1 MPRIL
6 AIDYGEKRIG
16 VAISDRTN
24 KIALSLE
31 VIINDDIDRSI
42 FRINKIID
50 EYEIGTMVV
59 GLPLGLK
66 NVVTNQTTETLNFI
80 DELEQVVKINIEK
93 VDERFTSKLADKFLL
108 NKKSKKLGD
117 RDIKSAQIML
127 QDYLDKIN
135 K

>member
-1 MPRIL
+1 MSRFL
-6 AIDYGEKRIG
+6 GIDYGNRRIG

-24 KIALSLE
+24 KIALGLE
-31 VIINDDIDRSI
+31 VIINNDLDRSI
-42 FRINKIID
+42 FQINKIID
-50 EYEIGTMVV
+50 ENEIRTVVV

-66 NVVTNQTTETLNFI
+66 NVVTNQTKETLNFI
-80 DELEQVVKINIEK
+80 DELEQAVKIDIEK
-93 VDERFTSKLADKFLL
+93 YDERFTSKIADKFLFH
-108 NKKSKKLGD
+108 KKSKKTGD